1 MGLVV
6 NTLLE
11 RPVESIAG
19 LLLMAAG
26 LPAYAYWRRKRVRL
40 SACVEREVLPGSA
53 GGVPPGR
60 ERVLRSRTMRIAVIG
75 AGAVGGATA
84 PCWLGPATT

>member
-6 NTLLE
+6 NTLVE

-40 SACVEREVLPGSA
+40 SAL
-53 GGVPPGR
+53 
-60 ERVLRSRTMRIAVIG
+60 G
-75 AGAVGGATA
+75 A
-84 PCWLGPATT
+84 